1 MVEVAMVAAE
11 AKDAIRAPA
20 LACYGI
26 ADLVEGTHV
35 AVAFPATCGHVPVTL
50 DAGGTVTTLEQR
62 LAGTLAAL
70 LVAFEGIAAPGIAV
84 ARCNRIFPRL
94 DRCWIEE
101 RGGNRRIL
109 RLIIYFLKRWT
120 ILFVSKKMVILR

>member
-1 MVEVAMVAAE
+1 MVEAAVVAAE

-35 AVAFPATCGHVPVTL
+35 AVAFPATCGHVPVTFH
-50 DAGGTVTTLEQR
+50 AGGTVTTLEQG

-70 LVAFEGIAAPGIAV
+70 LVAFRGIAALRIAV

-94 DRCWIEE
+94 DRCWIEQKRRRCKGLFEIE
-101 RGGNRRIL
+101 RF
-109 RLIIYFLKRWT
+109 Y
-120 ILFVSKKMVILR
+120 V